1 MKIYTNLLL
10 QPHNNGK
17 LPHSVISSTASQKD
31 EEELGHVL
39 IRGVSLNISITI
51 SAGCQRQA
59 VGFCSLLEPPTLA
72 KKHIPN

>member
-1 MKIYTNLLL
+1 MKIYTNLL
-10 QPHNNGK
+10 PHNNGK

-31 EEELGHVL
+31 EELGHVL
-39 IRGVSLNISITI
+39 VRGVSLNISITI